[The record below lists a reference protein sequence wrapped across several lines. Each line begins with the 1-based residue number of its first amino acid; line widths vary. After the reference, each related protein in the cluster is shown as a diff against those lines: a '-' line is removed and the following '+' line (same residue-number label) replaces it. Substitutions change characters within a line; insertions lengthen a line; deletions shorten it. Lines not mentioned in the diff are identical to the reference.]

1 MGRETLERQ
10 LTELKQKEVKSYAGA
25 MQRHQQVKA
34 LEAKLHYLELG
45 EEISRERVDKAIEE
59 ITALEQEIVRL
70 SRSIEEKKQDLHFY
84 LFGPSVKRLF

>member
-59 ITALEQEIVRL
+59 ITALEQEIARL

-84 LFGPSVKRLF
+84 LFGPSVKRQF

>member
-1 MGRETLERQ
+1 MGREALERQ
-10 LTELKQKEVKSYAGA
+10 LTELKEKEVKSYAGA

-34 LEAKLHYLELG
+34 LEAKLHYLDLG

-59 ITALEQEIVRL
+59 ITALEQEIARL

>member
-34 LEAKLHYLELG
+34 LEAKLHYLDLG

-59 ITALEQEIVRL
+59 ITALEQEIARL

>member
-1 MGRETLERQ
+1 MGRETLERE
-10 LTELKQKEVKSYAGA
+10 LIELKQKEVKSYAGA

-45 EEISRERVDKAIEE
+45 EEISRERVDTAIEE
-59 ITALEQEIVRL
+59 ITALEQEIARL

>member
-1 MGRETLERQ
+1 MGREALERQ

-59 ITALEQEIVRL
+59 ITALEQEIARL